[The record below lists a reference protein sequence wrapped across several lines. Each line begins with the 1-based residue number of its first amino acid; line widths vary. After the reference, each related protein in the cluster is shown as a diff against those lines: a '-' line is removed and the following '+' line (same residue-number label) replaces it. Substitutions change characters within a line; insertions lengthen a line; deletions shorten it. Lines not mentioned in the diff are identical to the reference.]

1 MYEEKFIGLHLSSLI
16 YSIESDNMKNRE
28 KKFIEL
34 AEKRM
39 THLIKQIKLVG
50 NLANKSNYI
59 YTDKQANKII
69 KTLNDELND
78 VKQKFRNGKNNKQ
91 TKFKL

>member
-1 MYEEKFIGLHLSSLI
+1 
-16 YSIESDNMKNRE
+16 MKNRE

-39 THLIKQIKLVG
+39 TRLIKQIKLVG

-59 YTDKQANKII
+59 YTDEQANKII

-78 VKQKFRNGKNNKQ
+78 VKHKFRNGKNNKLR
-91 TKFKL
+91 KFKL

>member
-1 MYEEKFIGLHLSSLI
+1 
-16 YSIESDNMKNRE
+16 MKNRE

-39 THLIKQIKLVG
+39 NRLIKQIRLVG
-50 NLANKSNYI
+50 NLANKSNYS
-59 YTDKQANKII
+59 YSDSQANKII
-69 KTLNDELND
+69 KTLNDEFSE
-78 VKQKFRNGKNNKQ
+78 VRQKFRNNKNSKS

>member
-1 MYEEKFIGLHLSSLI
+1 
-16 YSIESDNMKNRE
+16 MKNRE

-39 THLIKQIKLVG
+39 TRLIKQIKLVG
-50 NLANKSNYI
+50 NVSNKSNYI

-78 VKQKFRNGKNNKQ
+78 VKQKFRNGSNNKQ
-91 TKFKL
+91 SKFKL

>member
-1 MYEEKFIGLHLSSLI
+1 
-16 YSIESDNMKNRE
+16 MKNRE

-39 THLIKQIKLVG
+39 TRLIKQIKLVG
-50 NLANKSNYI
+50 NLSNKSNYI

-78 VKQKFRNGKNNKQ
+78 VKQKFRNGSNNKQ
-91 TKFKL
+91 SKFKL

>member
-1 MYEEKFIGLHLSSLI
+1 
-16 YSIESDNMKNRE
+16 MKNRE

-39 THLIKQIKLVG
+39 NRLINQIRLVG
-50 NLANKSNYI
+50 NLANKSNYS
-59 YTDKQANKII
+59 YSDSQANKII
-69 KTLNDELND
+69 KTLNEEFNE
-78 VKQKFRNGKNNKQ
+78 VRQKFRNNKNSKT

>member
-1 MYEEKFIGLHLSSLI
+1 
-16 YSIESDNMKNRE
+16 MKNRE

-39 THLIKQIKLVG
+39 TRLIKQIKLVG
-50 NLANKSNYI
+50 NLSNKSNYI
-59 YTDKQANKII
+59 YTDKQANKIM

-78 VKQKFRNGKNNKQ
+78 VKQKFRNGSNNKQ
-91 TKFKL
+91 SKFKL

>member
-1 MYEEKFIGLHLSSLI
+1 
-16 YSIESDNMKNRE
+16 MKNRE

-39 THLIKQIKLVG
+39 SRLIKQIRLVG
-50 NLANKSNYI
+50 NLANKSNYS
-59 YTDKQANKII
+59 YSDSQANKII
-69 KTLNDELND
+69 KTLNDELSE
-78 VKQKFRNGKNNKQ
+78 VRQKFRNNKNSKS

>member
-1 MYEEKFIGLHLSSLI
+1 
-16 YSIESDNMKNRE
+16 MKNRE

-39 THLIKQIKLVG
+39 TRLIKQIKLVG

-69 KTLNDELND
+69 K
-78 VKQKFRNGKNNKQ
+78 KSS
-91 TKFKL
+91 

>member
-1 MYEEKFIGLHLSSLI
+1 MNALI
-16 YSIESDNMKNRE
+16 YSIESNIMKNRE

-39 THLIKQIKLVG
+39 TRLIKQIKLVG

-59 YTDKQANKII
+59 YTDKQASKII

-78 VKQKFRNGKNNKQ
+78 VKQKFRNSKNSKS
-91 TKFKL
+91 TKFEL

>member
-1 MYEEKFIGLHLSSLI
+1 MNELI
-16 YSIESDNMKNRE
+16 HSIESNIMKNRE

-39 THLIKQIKLVG
+39 TRLIKQIKLVG

-59 YTDKQANKII
+59 YTDKQASKII

-78 VKQKFRNGKNNKQ
+78 VKQKFRNSKNSKS
-91 TKFKL
+91 TKFEL

>member
-1 MYEEKFIGLHLSSLI
+1 
-16 YSIESDNMKNRE
+16 MKNRE

-39 THLIKQIKLVG
+39 SRLIKQIRLVG
-50 NLANKSNYI
+50 NLANKSNYS
-59 YTDKQANKII
+59 YSDSQANKII
-69 KTLNDELND
+69 KTLNDEFNE
-78 VKQKFRNGKNNKQ
+78 VRQKFRNNKNSKS